1 MAGITLVQ
9 AQALLDSHLAALEKV
24 LKGQKVE
31 MDGKSLTRAD
41 ITALQAGVDKWEA
54 RVNLLTR
61 ADKLRV
67 MRVVPL

>member
-9 AQALLDSHLAALEKV
+9 AQALLDGHLAALEKV

-41 ITALQAGVDKWEA
+41 ITALQAGVDKWES

-61 ADKLRV
+61 ADKIRV
-67 MRVVPL
+67 MRVVPV